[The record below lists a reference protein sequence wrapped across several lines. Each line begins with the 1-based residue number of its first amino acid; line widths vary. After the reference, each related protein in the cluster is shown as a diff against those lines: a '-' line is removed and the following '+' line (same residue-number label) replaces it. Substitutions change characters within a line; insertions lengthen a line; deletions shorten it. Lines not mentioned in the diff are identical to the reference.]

1 MSIGKDKVRYEQV
14 PEYQED
20 LLGLPYPVTL
30 RGGVVRKVDTE
41 TGETLGY
48 AIADLDGLV
57 AAVAMIRALHNVKL
71 SGDEIR
77 FIRKAAD
84 MSAKSLANEIYVD
97 PSTFS
102 RWENGSQ
109 TMNEHIERLF
119 RLYICDTLA
128 KRAPAIDYESKEI
141 ATMKILNAWE
151 GGQYPLIDVCRI
163 KFKNSA
169 TRISS
174 PEWDREHAVAYA

>member
-1 MSIGKDKVRYEQV
+1 MSVGKDKVRYVQV
-14 PEYQED
+14 REYQEE

-30 RGGVVRKVDTE
+30 RGGVVREVDAA

-48 AIADLDGLV
+48 AITDLDGLV
-57 AAVAMIRALHNVKL
+57 AAVAMIRALHDVKL

-77 FIRKAAD
+77 FMRKAVD
-84 MSAKSLANEIYVD
+84 MSAKSLANKIDVD

-102 RWENGSQ
+102 RWENGIQ
-109 TMNEHIERLF
+109 TMNEHIERIF

-128 KRAPAIDYESKEI
+128 ERAPAIDYVSREI
-141 ATMKILNAWE
+141 ATMKIVKAWE
-151 GGQYPLIDVCRI
+151 SGHYPVIDVCRV
-163 KFKNSA
+163 KLKNSA

-174 PEWDREHAVAYA
+174 PEWDREPAAAYG